1 MRTYFATDCFVEPCC
16 RAPTLRPNRADMSRG
31 AFVALLGAWSGVLGG
46 LLVASMLVR
55 LFG

>member
-16 RAPTLRPNRADMSRG
+16 RAPTLRPNLADMSRG
-31 AFVALLGAWSGVLGG
+31 AFVALFGAWSGVLGG